1 VTIFA
6 RLLPS
11 PGHLYTTLARRRVLA
26 AAFAAAVLSALALA
40 AAAGAVVT
48 TVGGQQYGIEPQS
61 MAAAVEPTTPLSYGG
76 GPVVHSNATY
86 AIYWDPESAYTVA
99 WQKELSE
106 LFHNIGSEDNSRG
119 NVFAIAGQYGEPV
132 EHKVSYD
139 STFRGAYTDVVP
151 FPDLASCTFDAG
163 APCLTDSQI
172 REQLEAFIVA
182 NHLPTGLNPSTGATP
197 IYVVFTPENVNV
209 CAGEERCSNANAVD
223 PLCSYHSFVGNPGNG
238 LSTIL
243 YAVQPWTPV
252 AACQDGPGGLQ
263 RPEGRS
269 LAYVI
274 DNEVVDEQVA
284 AVTDPLL
291 NGWHDTI
298 ATAGDEDEVTDKCRN
313 DFLPLLAEPPAGE
326 YFNQSIA
333 GVTYYLNDA
342 FNQAGLY
349 NPVVPVHC
357 ANQATLTPEFT
368 PQNPVEKDDAV
379 TFNATETEATLGI
392 AKYQWSFGDG
402 TTAEVTCGAQTPTN
416 HYKPVECD
424 RASGIGNPNSVAS
437 VVHDYAYGGK
447 YEVKLTV
454 TDDGGNTESV
464 THTITV
470 DGEPEPTP
478 TPTPTPGNSGSSTT
492 STGAAAAGSSTTGS
506 TTSNGTA
513 PKPVLPSPVASTAV
527 ASSSLA
533 KTIRSGLV
541 VRYSV
546 NEQVA
551 GHFEVLLASAVAHRL
566 GISGAP
572 AVGLPAGSP
581 AETVIAKAILV
592 TTKGG
597 RSTVHIAFSK
607 RTAARLSHAHK
618 VSLMLRLIVRNAST
632 SNPTTTTVVSD
643 FTLTG

>member
-1 VTIFA
+1 MTIFA

-11 PGHLYTTLARRRVLA
+11 PGHLHTTLARRWVLA
-26 AAFAAAVLSALALA
+26 AAAAVASALALA
-40 AAAGAVVT
+40 APAGAVVT

-61 MAAAVEPTTPLSYGG
+61 TAAAVEPTTPLSYGG

-99 WQKELSE
+99 WQSELSG
-106 LFHNIGSEDNSRG
+106 LFYNIGSEDNSRG

-151 FPDLASCTFDAG
+151 FPDLASCTFDTG

-197 IYVVFTPENVNV
+197 IYVVFTPGDVNV
-209 CAGEERCSNANAVD
+209 CAGEGHCSNASAD
-223 PLCSYHSFVGNPGNG
+223 PLCSYHSFVGNPGDG

-243 YAVQPWTPV
+243 YAVQPWTPIS
-252 AACQDGPGGLQ
+252 ACQDGTGGLES
-263 RPEGRS
+263 PKGRS

-274 DNEVVDEQVA
+274 DNEVIDEQVA
-284 AVTDPLL
+284 TVTDPLL

-313 DFLPLLAEPPAGE
+313 DFLPLIGTHSE

-333 GVTYYLNDA
+333 GVSYYLNDA

-349 NPVVPVHC
+349 NPYVPVHC
-357 ANQATLTPEFT
+357 ANQVILTPEFT
-368 PQNPVEKDDAV
+368 AQNPVEKDDAV

-416 HYKPVECD
+416 RYKPVECD
-424 RASGIGNPNSVAS
+424 GASGIGNPNSVAS

-447 YEVKLTV
+447 YEVKLTI
-454 TDDGGNTESV
+454 TDDGGNAESV

-470 DGEPEPTP
+470 EGEPEPTP
-478 TPTPTPGNSGSSTT
+478 TPTPTPGNSGSSTI

-513 PKPVLPSPVASTAV
+513 TKPVLPSPVASTAV

-597 RSTVHIAFSK
+597 RSVVHIDFSK
-607 RTAARLSHAHK
+607 RTAARLAHAHK
-618 VSLMLRLIVRNAST
+618 VSLMLRLIVRNAAT
-632 SNPTTTTVVSD
+632 SNPTTTTVVSS

>member
-1 VTIFA
+1 MFA
-6 RLLPS
+6 RLLSS
-11 PGHLYTTLARRRVLA
+11 PGHLHTTLARRWVLA
-26 AAFAAAVLSALALA
+26 AAAVSALALA
-40 AAAGAVVT
+40 APAGAVVT

-61 MAAAVEPTTPLSYGG
+61 TAAAVEPTTPLSYGG

-86 AIYWDPESAYTVA
+86 AIYWDPESAYTVV
-99 WQKELSE
+99 WQRELSE
-106 LFHNIGSEDNSRG
+106 LFYNIGSEDNSRG
-119 NVFAIAGQYGEPV
+119 NVFAVAGQYGEPV

-151 FPDLASCTFDAG
+151 FPDMASCTLDAG
-163 APCLTDSQI
+163 VPCLTDSQI

-197 IYVVFTPENVNV
+197 IYVLFTPGDVNV
-209 CAGEERCSNANAVD
+209 CAGEGHCSNASAVD
-223 PLCSYHSFVGNPGNG
+223 PLCSYHSFVGNPGDG
-238 LSTIL
+238 LSTIV
-243 YAVQPWTPV
+243 YAVQPWTPIS
-252 AACQDGPGGLQ
+252 ACQDGTGRLEIPK
-263 RPEGRS
+263 GRS

-274 DNEVVDEQVA
+274 DNEVIDEQVA
-284 AVTDPLL
+284 TVTDPLL

-313 DFLPLLAEPPAGE
+313 EFLPLASETTAGE
-326 YFNQSIA
+326 YFNQIIA
-333 GVTYYLNDA
+333 GVPYYLNDE

-349 NPVVPVHC
+349 NPYVPVYC
-357 ANQATLTPEFT
+357 ANQVILMPEFT
-368 PQNPVEKDDAV
+368 AQNPVEKDDAV
-379 TFNATETEATLGI
+379 TFNATETEATLGV

-416 HYKPVECD
+416 RYKPVECD
-424 RASGIGNPNSVAS
+424 GASGIGNPNSVAS

-447 YEVKLTV
+447 YEVKLTI

-470 DGEPEPTP
+470 EGEPEPTP

-492 STGAAAAGSSTTGS
+492 STGAAAASPSTTGS
-506 TTSNGTA
+506 TTSNGAAT
-513 PKPVLPSPVASTAV
+513 KPVLPSPVASTAV

-551 GHFEVLLASAVAHRL
+551 GRFNVLLPVSIAHRIGL
-566 GISGAP
+566 HLPVAT
-572 AVGLPAGSP
+572 GLPAGTP
-581 AETVIAKAILV
+581 PQEIVGKALLI

-597 RSTVHIAFSK
+597 RGTMKIQFGKV
-607 RTAARLSHAHK
+607 TGARLRRLGK
-618 VSLMLRLIVRNAST
+618 VALILQLNLRNASGE
-632 SNPTTTTVVSD
+632 TTAVLSA
-643 FTLTG
+643 FTLGG